1 MARLGDGI
9 ILSVRDV
16 TEIERERQERERI
29 RAALELSELKY
40 STAFHTSPD
49 AVNLNRL
56 SDGLYLDISDG
67 FTATTGFTRDEVVG
81 KTSADIAIWA
91 DPETRDRLVAGLR
104 DNGVVHNMAMRF
116 RRKDGSLGDALMSAR
131 VMEVNG
137 EPCILSITRDI
148 TDRTEAEERFRAER
162 RVLEEQLTQS
172 QKLEAIGRLAGGVAH
187 DFNNLL
193 TAIRGFAELHLAE
206 HEPDDPGRADV
217 VEIQQAA
224 ERATQLTKSLLAFGR
239 RAEAHPVP
247 LDIAGLVHDAMTLL
261 RRLVGEDV
269 AVQLHAGP
277 KVPLVFADP
286 VQIEQVLL
294 NLAANARDAMPTG
307 GSLGIEVKGVL
318 LDDEFVSAHPGS
330 TTGRHV
336 LLAVSDTGIGMDA
349 ATQEHIFEPFFTT
362 KPSGE
367 GTGLGLASVYGIVTQ
382 AGGYIEVYSR
392 LGGGSVFRAYLPAVE
407 GDAPHIE
414 VRQSAGHARPGA
426 NQTILLVEDEPA
438 VRLFAQRV
446 LKDCG
451 YRVIAFGDPSLAL
464 LTLVRDPNSCDAL
477 VTDVIMPAISGSK
490 LAERIALVRPDL
502 PVLFMSGYEA
512 GALPGAAPPPLAK
525 PFSVQDLIDAV
536 EALFGRTG

>member
-1 MARLGDGI
+1 MQ
-9 ILSVRDV
+9 
-16 TEIERERQERERI
+16 T
-29 RAALELSELKY
+29 ALELSELKY
-40 STAFHTSPD
+40 STAFRTSPD

-67 FTATTGFTRDEVVG
+67 FTATTGFTREEVVG
-81 KTSADIAIWA
+81 KTSAELAIWA
-91 DPETRDRLVAGLR
+91 DQETRDRLVAGLR
-104 DNGVVHNMAMRF
+104 DDGVVHNMSMRF
-116 RRKDGSLGDALMSAR
+116 RRKDGSIGDALMSAR
-131 VMEVNG
+131 VIEVNR

-162 RVLEEQLTQS
+162 RALQEQLAQA

-217 VEIQQAA
+217 LEIEQAA
-224 ERATQLTKSLLAFGR
+224 ERATQLTKGLLAFSR
-239 RAEAHPVP
+239 RAEVHPVP
-247 LDIAGLVHDAMTLL
+247 LDIGALVHATMALL
-261 RRLVGEDV
+261 RRLVGEDITI
-269 AVQLHAGP
+269 AGTH
-277 KVPLVFADP
+277 VPLVAADP
-286 VQIEQVLL
+286 IQIEQVLL

-307 GSLGIEVKGVL
+307 GRLGIEVKGVQ
-318 LDDEFVSAHPGS
+318 LDDGFVSSHPGS
-330 TTGRHV
+330 TTGHHV

-362 KPSGE
+362 KESGE
-367 GTGLGLASVYGIVTQ
+367 GTGLGLASVYGIIKQ
-382 AGGYIEVYSR
+382 AGGYIEVQSR
-392 LGGGSVFRAYLPAVE
+392 LGGGSVFRAHFPAVE
-407 GDAPHIE
+407 GNAPQAA
-414 VRQSAGHARPGA
+414 VRQSAGRPRPAA

-464 LTLVRDPNSCDAL
+464 DFAIRDPNSYDAL

-490 LAERIALVRPDL
+490 LAERIALLRPDL

-512 GALPGAAPPPLAK
+512 GALPRAAPAPLAK
-525 PFSVQDLIDAV
+525 PFSAHDLLDAV
-536 EALFGRTG
+536 AALFERNG